1 MDEVSQTNLGDFST
15 ESAIAPNEVEDIG
28 VSSLPPREINMPSI
42 KKVQGVEEKIDH
54 LYHDLNILYPNPPIP
69 DESQGVVI
77 RRAKLAGISGI
88 SNVLNWVSENSAVV
102 VNLDKIMSRENDL
115 SVTLNLFTTFVEKD
129 MGGQILQ
136 LTKSKVLLLP
146 PECQGI
152 TGIEE
157 ELIGQG

>member
-1 MDEVSQTNLGDFST
+1 MDEVNQTNLGDFST
-15 ESAIAPNEVEDIG
+15 ENTIAPNEGEGIG
-28 VSSLPPREINMPSI
+28 ASVMPPREINMPSI
-42 KKVQGVEEKIDH
+42 KMVQGVEEEVDH

-69 DESQGVVI
+69 DESRGVVI

-102 VNLDKIMSRENDL
+102 VNLDNIMSKENDL

-146 PECQGI
+146 PECQGS
-152 TGIEE
+152 TS
-157 ELIGQG
+157 LLPPSSL